1 MFDNVARLVL
11 LGTGGVRI
19 ENSVLITADD
29 PIVLTSQAPPTNF
42 GVRV

>member
-1 MFDNVARLVL
+1 MFGNVTRLAQ

-19 ENSVLITADD
+19 ENSILITADD
-29 PIVLTSQAPPTNF
+29 PIVLTSQAPPTRF